1 MHPETQLSILML
13 PLPSFPVVLPLL
25 LSLLSSSDGGLLK
38 VGQRRVT
45 MNLPVSDV
53 TTTVKNFSKINY

>member
-53 TTTVKNFSKINY
+53 TTTV